1 MRAEMDF
8 IGFVIKTILK
18 VIIGC
23 LWLALEMLK
32 CILLLFGM
40 VFKVFLLFVNVGT
53 PS

>member
-1 MRAEMDF
+1 MRAVMDI
-8 IGFVIKTILK
+8 IGFVFKTIIK

-40 VFKVFLLFVNVGT
+40 VFKVFLLFVNAGT
-53 PS
+53 PC